1 MHRRASFPSAGFSTV
16 SRVSL
21 AVVAAASV
29 IAGARGAA
37 AQDSPPR
44 VYIVSAPMDPSLD
57 ALATRAGSA
66 ARAAL
71 RQIEGV
77 DWRTPDQRFLGY
89 DDSALSVLER
99 AREQLDAGRAAYLQ
113 LELDQAIQQL
123 EGAVENFDAAAAA
136 LEDPNDL
143 GQALLF
149 LGASHAFNDQR
160 REAQAIFARL
170 HTQMPHI
177 VPDPNTFPPEV
188 VQMYER
194 SRPRDA
200 RNPQG
205 TISIDSNPQGAI
217 AYVDFLARGRTPIN
231 VDGLI
236 GGAHV
241 VRVTRPG
248 ATPFVETLE
257 ARRGRASTSNA
268 YLVDSPDLE
277 GLAESLDEIPGAG
290 VDRLDAT
297 NPIAQVASTL
307 QLDKIGVIRV
317 SSAGGNQV
325 SLELLLFDATTGRR
339 LVRGQGSAPTGVGE
353 LEAAVTSA
361 VTGAFRAA
369 LNPAQSGDE
378 ERIPAIGD
386 GEHPIVD
393 DSQTPS
399 GPPTPIIEEWW
410 FWTIIGVVVLGGIA
424 AGIGIG
430 VATQGPPLAQDPG
443 GQVIF
448 TF

>member
-1 MHRRASFPSAGFSTV
+1 MAG
-16 SRVSL
+16 
-21 AVVAAASV
+21 AQVAAAQE
-29 IAGARGAA
+29 
-37 AQDSPPR
+37 AQPR

-123 EGAVENFDAAAAA
+123 QGAVENFDAAAAA

-149 LGASHAFNDQR
+149 LGASHAFNEQR
-160 REAQAIFARL
+160 REAQVVFARL

-177 VPDPNTFPPEV
+177 VPDPDTFPPEV

-200 RNPQG
+200 RNPGG

-231 VDGLI
+231 VDSLI
-236 GGAHV
+236 GGDHV

-268 YLVDSPDLE
+268 YLVDSPDME
-277 GLAESLDEIPGAG
+277 GLAESLDQIASAG
-290 VDRLDAT
+290 IERLDAS
-297 NPIAQVASTL
+297 NPIAEVASTL
-307 QLDKIGVIRV
+307 QLDKIGVIRI
-317 SSAGGNQV
+317 SSAGGDQV
-325 SLELLLFDATTGRR
+325 SLELLLFDAASGRR
-339 LVRGQGSAPTGVGE
+339 LVRGQGSAPTGVGQ

-361 VTGAFRAA
+361 VTAAFRAA

-386 GEHPIVD
+386 GESPIVGD
-393 DSQTPS
+393 GTQTPA

-410 FWTIIGVVVLGGIA
+410 FWTIIGVVVVGGIA
-424 AGIGIG
+424 AGIGAG
-430 VATQGPPLAQDPG
+430 VASQGPPLAQDPG

>member
-1 MHRRASFPSAGFSTV
+1 MRRGSPVWLVA
-16 SRVSL
+16 L
-21 AVVAAASV
+21 AVVTGGVAASPH
-29 IAGARGAA
+29 GAA
-37 AQDSPPR
+37 AQGTAPR

-113 LELDQAIQQL
+113 LELEQAIQQL

-160 REAQAIFARL
+160 REAQTIFARL

-177 VPDPNTFPPEV
+177 TPDPDTFPPEV

-200 RNPQG
+200 RRPQG

-231 VDGLI
+231 VENLI
-236 GGAHV
+236 GGDHV

-268 YLVDSPDLE
+268 YLVDSPDME
-277 GLAESLDEIPGAG
+277 GLAEALDQIASAN
-290 VDRLDAT
+290 VDRLDAN

-317 SSAGGNQV
+317 SSAGGDQV
-325 SLELLLFDATTGRR
+325 SLELLLFDAATGRR
-339 LVRGQGSAPTGVGE
+339 LVRGQGSAPTSVGE
-353 LEAAVTSA
+353 LEAAVTGA
-361 VTGAFRAA
+361 VTGAFQAA

-378 ERIPAIGD
+378 EHIPAMGGD
-386 GEHPIVD
+386 GEHAVGDDGTPIAEG
-393 DSQTPS
+393 PS
-399 GPPTPIIEEWW
+399 GPITDEWW
-410 FWTIIGVVVLGGIA
+410 FWTIIGVVVVGGIA

-430 VATQGPPLAQDPG
+430 IATQGPPLAQDPG
-443 GQVIF
+443 GQVVF